1 MFLTRLKNTTTAS
14 RFHFLEGGKDLGQLI
29 FLHRRGGEGG
39 IFRCFAVC
47 TPVCSMMA
55 CSRISANSVAEPSL
69 VRILLANWFECRYR
83 PDIWIC
89 NDDRYEARSRA
100 SGSRVSCA
108 AHWFGN
114 PTFEFYYNAPLGSW
128 KLAGNWMIDN
138 NCVCSFRDC
147 EDCEEVWRGELMRV
161 YWERIYRGIYSGN

>member
-1 MFLTRLKNTTTAS
+1 MRQPVFDAVEKYDDVGLEIPLPRRKQGS
-14 RFHFLEGGKDLGQLI
+14 RNSANWFFFI
-29 FLHRRGGEGG
+29 GEGR

-83 PDIWIC
+83 PDIWIY

-108 AHWFGN
+108 LIR
-114 PTFEFYYNAPLGSW
+114 ESDVRVL
-128 KLAGNWMIDN
+128 LQ
-138 NCVCSFRDC
+138 CSPWIV
-147 EDCEEVWRGELMRV
+147 EVSR
-161 YWERIYRGIYSGN
+161 